1 MLKKTIEFEDFNGNK
16 QTKDFYFNLTKAELV
31 EMQLGTKGG
40 MAQKLQDI
48 IDAKDI
54 PTITKT
60 FKEIILKAYGEK
72 SDDGLRFIKNE
83 ELREAFQQTNAYSEL
98 FMELADNSESAANFI
113 NAIIPKDIPEDHN
126 QKKTE
131 STDKKDEKNVEKS
144 K

>member
-31 EMQLGTKGG
+31 EMQFETKGG

-72 SDDGLRFIKNE
+72 SDDGLRFIKND

-98 FMELADNSESAANFI
+98 FMELADNSDSAASFI
-113 NAIIPKDIPEDHN
+113 NAIIPKDISGDHN
-126 QKKTE
+126 KKKTE
-131 STDKKDEKNVEKS
+131 STDKKDVEKS